1 MSKPATPLPRDI
13 LLLDISEELDRLLP
27 RPEKPV
33 LGPKDR
39 EVAIMR
45 DFLKGLDWDSL
56 ENDLNVLQDLQAI
69 LNRRNEDATSEALS
83 RVVELFEDITDTA
96 ESCGLK

>member
-1 MSKPATPLPRDI
+1 
-13 LLLDISEELDRLLP
+13 
-27 RPEKPV
+27 
-33 LGPKDR
+33 
-39 EVAIMR
+39 MR